1 MRLGRQHVK
10 DGWLISRQQKTGERV
25 GIPILPPLA
34 DAING
39 LTGMTFLT
47 TAYGQP
53 FTSNGFGNWFREA
66 ARAAG
71 VTKSAHGMRKA
82 AGALLTEMGCT
93 MSEIAAILGHS
104 NEQTTAIYT
113 RSAGRRRL
121 AERAMA
127 ELAAPNGEQK
137 FPNPRAG

>member
-34 DAING
+34 DAIDG

-53 FTSNGFGNWFREA
+53 FTRNGFGNWFREA

-104 NEQTTAIYT
+104 NE
-113 RSAGRRRL
+113 
-121 AERAMA
+121 
-127 ELAAPNGEQK
+127 
-137 FPNPRAG
+137 